1 MKLSIILPY
10 HATLELT
17 KKILDVLIPQLTSE
31 CELII
36 IDDDVSTYELDKY
49 KKDNIKV
56 IHHEQNSGGAS
67 KPRNTGL
74 DNATGEYIT
83 FIDSDDLVSNDYVE
97 KILSKIKSDNF
108 DYCFFSWQ
116 FNGLSRKKVIITD
129 YPPKWNC
136 SVWNCI
142 YKRETIG
149 DNRFNETMRIAE
161 DYDFN
166 VRVRKGKKA
175 NIEQVL
181 YFYNDSRKGSI
192 MNG

>member
-1 MKLSIILPY
+1 MKLSIIIPY
-10 HATLELT
+10 YKTYELT
-17 KKILDVLIPQLTSE
+17 KRLLEVLKPQLNEETEVLIVNNSDGTNFNDNHIKTLY
-31 CELII
+31 CE
-36 IDDDVSTYELDKY
+36 SNGT
-49 KKDNIKV
+49 
-56 IHHEQNSGGAS
+56 AS
-67 KPRNTGL
+67 RPRNVGL
-74 DNATGEYIT
+74 DNAKGEYIV
-83 FIDSDDLVSNDYVE
+83 FIDSDDLVSKDYIE
-97 KILSKIKSDNF
+97 KILNKIDSSNF
-108 DYCFFSWQ
+108 SYCFFSWQ
-116 FNGLSRKKVIITD
+116 FLNCKHKIIIED
-129 YPPKWNC
+129 YPPQWNC

>member
-1 MKLSIILPY
+1 MKLSVIIPY
-10 HATLELT
+10 HNTLELT
-17 KKILDVLIPQLTSE
+17 KELLNVLIPQLTNE

-36 IDDDVSTYELDKY
+36 VDDDVNTVELDKY
-49 KKDNIKV
+49 ISNNVKV
-56 IHHEQNSGGAS
+56 IHHDINSGCAG

-74 DNATGEYIT
+74 DNAIGEYIT
-83 FIDSDDLVSNDYVE
+83 FIDSDDLISGNYIE
-97 KILSKIKSDNF
+97 KILTKIKDNDF
-108 DYCFFSWQ
+108 NFCFFSWKFIGQ
-116 FNGLSRKKVIITD
+116 NHDEVIITD
-129 YPPKWNC
+129 YPPQWNC

-192 MNG
+192 TNG

>member
-1 MKLSIILPY
+1 MKLSIIIPY
-10 HATLELT
+10 YKTYELT
-17 KKILDVLIPQLTSE
+17 KRLLEVLKPQLNDNIEVLVVNNSDNTSFN
-31 CELII
+31 
-36 IDDDVSTYELDKY
+36 DKY
-49 KKDNIKV
+49 IKTLYC
-56 IHHEQNSGGAS
+56 ESNGTAS
-67 KPRNTGL
+67 RPRNVGL
-74 DNATGEYIT
+74 DNANGKFIT
-83 FIDSDDLVSNDYVE
+83 FIDSDDLISDNYIE
-97 KILSKIKSDNF
+97 KILTKIKDNDF
-108 DYCFFSWQ
+108 DYCFFSWKFIGQ
-116 FNGLSRKKVIITD
+116 KHDEVIITD
-129 YPPKWNC
+129 YPPQWNC

-192 MNG
+192 TNG

>member
-1 MKLSIILPY
+1 MKLSIIVPY
-10 HATLELT
+10 HNTLELT
-17 KKILDVLIPQLTSE
+17 KKLLEVLIPQLTSE

-97 KILSKIKSDNF
+97 KILNKIKSDNF
-108 DYCFFSWQ
+108 DYCFFS
-116 FNGLSRKKVIITD
+116 N
-129 YPPKWNC
+129 
-136 SVWNCI
+136 
-142 YKRETIG
+142 
-149 DNRFNETMRIAE
+149 
-161 DYDFN
+161 
-166 VRVRKGKKA
+166 
-175 NIEQVL
+175 
-181 YFYNDSRKGSI
+181 
-192 MNG
+192 